1 MCSEFEASPFGQAE
15 WDAAVER
22 LGGSVYMT
30 WDWLRTWWAFYGR
43 GCTLRLFWF
52 EKDGEV
58 VGLLPLYI
66 QCVGPGPL
74 GIRVARL
81 VGANIPPKV
90 FDPPMHPD
98 FVASCLAMAWGRL
111 QQECDVLSLGPVS
124 EAREGWRRTI
134 TAPDEMGS
142 PSPFK
147 AAQAEVHT
155 LFPLL
160 PSYEQYV
167 GALGKNEQKNR
178 RKYELRL
185 LRKEYPVRLV
195 TWTQPGPELERAFER
210 FINLHSRQW
219 RAEGLPGHFGAWPRG
234 AEYNRSLV
242 AAHSTRGRVRIMEL
256 WAGEEHIGG
265 QYAFAHGD
273 RWYWELP
280 ARAPD
285 ERWSRFSLGPTV
297 LMLLI
302 AEAIREGCKWVE
314 GGLGHYEYKLRL
326 GAREYPVWVLRFAKR
341 GAGPT
346 ARRLLARMIQ
356 GALRVGYHK
365 LWYRRIQPRLSERW
379 KRPQWS
385 LWLHYDY

>member
-1 MCSEFEASPFGQAE
+1 VCSVFEASPFGQAE

-43 GCTLRLFWF
+43 GCMLRLFWF

-66 QCVGPGPL
+66 QRLGPGPL

-90 FDPPMHPD
+90 FDPPMHRD
-98 FVASCLAMAWGRL
+98 FVVSCLAIAWGHL
-111 QQECDVLSLGPVS
+111 QEECDLLSVGPVS
-124 EAREGWRRTI
+124 EAREAWSGLIAGLANPEQRISIR
-134 TAPDEMGS
+134 ASNAG
-142 PSPFK
+142 
-147 AAQAEVHT
+147 VHT
-155 LFPLL
+155 LFSL
-160 PSYEQYV
+160 PSSFDQYL
-167 GALGKNEQKNR
+167 ASLGKNQ
-178 RKYELRL
+178 RKKREYELRL
-185 LRKEYPVRLV
+185 LRKERGFREHVVRG
-195 TWTQPGPELERAFER
+195 PGPELEGALRR
-210 FINLHSRQW
+210 FIELHNAQW
-219 RAEGLPGHFGAWPRG
+219 RAEGLPGHFGAWPR
-234 AEYNRSLV
+234 AVEYNRTLV
-242 AAHSTRGRVRIMEL
+242 AAQAAHGRVRITEI
-256 WAGEEHIGG
+256 WVNDEYICGRYA
-265 QYAFAHGD
+265 YAFGD
-273 RWYWELP
+273 RWYSELP
-280 ARAPD
+280 ARTVD
-285 ERWSRFSLGPTV
+285 REWSRFSLGLTG
-297 LMLLI
+297 LMLSI
-302 AEAIREGCKWVE
+302 EQAIGEGLKWME

-385 LWLHYDY
+385 IWLHYDY